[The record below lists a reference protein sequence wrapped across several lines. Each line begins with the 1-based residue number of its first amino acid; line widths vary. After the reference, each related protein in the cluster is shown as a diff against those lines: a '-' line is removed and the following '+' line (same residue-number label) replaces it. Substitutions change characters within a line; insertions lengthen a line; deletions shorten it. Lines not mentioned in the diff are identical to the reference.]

1 MIALIMAGGI
11 GSRFWPLSREAKPKQ
26 YLQIASERTMI
37 QMTVDRLLEKI
48 PMTDI
53 YIVTGESQ
61 VKLVAENLPN
71 LPEENIIVEPFGM
84 NTAPCIALSAEYLS
98 QKYAKDEV
106 MTVLAADH
114 LIKDT
119 AEFHR
124 TLDIAENAAKD
135 DNLVTFGIKPDY
147 PATGYGYVE
156 AGDECGSELFYVKQ
170 FKEKPNF
177 ETAESFID
185 AGNFYWNSGM
195 FAWKLDTILDAYQ
208 TYLPKVSTLLKGI
221 SDKWKTDGRK
231 ANIDDE
237 FGQMPKLP
245 VDIGIMEQ
253 AEKRVVIPVDYGWS
267 DVGGWK
273 ALYDISAKDANGNIL
288 KCENTNIDSTN
299 NLVISD
305 KHIALI
311 GVDNLIVIETEDAIL
326 ISRKDRSEEVKNI
339 INDLKD
345 NDKTEL
351 L

>member
-11 GSRFWPLSREAKPKQ
+11 GTRFWPLSRESKPKQ
-26 YLQIASERTMI
+26 YLKIASDRTMI
-37 QMTVDRLLEKI
+37 QMTVDRLLKKI
-48 PMTDI
+48 AIENI
-53 YIVTGESQ
+53 YIVTGKSQ
-61 VKLVAENLPN
+61 VKLVAENLPE

-84 NTAPCIALSAEYLS
+84 NTAPCIALSAEFLS
-98 QKYAKDEV
+98 RKYAEDEI
-106 MTVLAADH
+106 MIVLAADH

-119 AEFHR
+119 LEFHR
-124 TLDIAENAAKD
+124 TLDVAEIAAKE

-156 AGDECGSELFYVKQ
+156 AGEKINDELFYVKQ
-170 FKEKPNF
+170 FKEKPNL
-177 ETAESFID
+177 ETAETFIK

-195 FAWKLDTILDAYQ
+195 FAWKLETILETYQ
-208 TYLPKVSTLLKGI
+208 TYLPKASALLQKI
-221 SDKWKTDGRK
+221 SDKWETEDYK

-237 FGQMPKLP
+237 FRQMPKLP

-273 ALYDISAKDANGNIL
+273 ALYDISEKDENGNIL
-288 KCENTNIDSTN
+288 KCENTNIDGTN
-299 NLVISD
+299 NLVISN

-311 GVDNLIVIETEDAIL
+311 GVDDLIVVETEDAIL
-326 ISRKDRSEEVKNI
+326 ISRKDRSEEVKNV
-339 INDLKD
+339 INELKD
-345 NDKTEL
+345 SKTEL

>member
-11 GSRFWPLSREAKPKQ
+11 GTRFWPLSRESKPKQ
-26 YLQIASERTMI
+26 YLKIASERTMI
-37 QMTVDRLLEKI
+37 QMTVDRLLGKI
-48 PMTDI
+48 AIEDI
-53 YIVTGESQ
+53 YIVTGKSQ
-61 VKLVAENLPN
+61 VKLVAENLSE

-84 NTAPCIALSAEYLS
+84 NTAPCIALSAEFLS
-98 QKYAKDEV
+98 QKYAADEV
-106 MTVLAADH
+106 MIVLAADH

-124 TLDIAENAAKD
+124 TLNVAENAAKD

-156 AGDECGSELFYVKQ
+156 AGEKINDELFYVKQ
-170 FKEKPNF
+170 FKEKPNL
-177 ETAESFID
+177 ETAETFVK

-195 FAWKLDTILDAYQ
+195 FAWKLKTILEAYQ
-208 TYLPKVSTLLKGI
+208 TYLPKASALLIKI
-221 SDKWKTDGRK
+221 SEKWKIAGYK

-237 FGQMPKLP
+237 FVQMPKLP

-253 AEKRVVIPVDYGWS
+253 ADKRVVIPVDYGWS

-273 ALYDISAKDANGNIL
+273 ALYDISEKDENGNIL
-288 KCENTNIDSTN
+288 KCENTNIDGTN
-299 NLVISD
+299 NLVISN

-311 GVDNLIVIETEDAIL
+311 GVDDLIVVETEDAIL
-326 ISRKDRSEEVKNI
+326 ISRKDRSEEVKNV
-339 INDLKD
+339 INALKD
-345 NDKTEL
+345 SETWL